1 MTSKLTEAFGAR
13 GSHVG
18 KLTEADIPQ
27 RTAVWKFLRE
37 SYGDR
42 GVSKILEAMTTSDF
56 DYLLTSDMNA
66 QLLASET
73 LLQPSYE
80 NWARTITVPDFK
92 SNPLPYLNNISGYM
106 GKVNESDELTYA
118 SLADG
123 NYTIQ
128 ADAFEKGLKLTRQA
142 IVNDA
147 LNAFRSVPDK
157 LGQLAMDTVEHY
169 AVGKIADADGPD
181 ATLFTSD
188 HGNLLSSELS
198 YAALDEAVNALAAQT
213 DANGKLLNLQPK
225 GILVPPQLR
234 AKAQRL
240 VAAYDVETVDDT
252 NGFRTKSANPYGQL
266 EVSVSPEITAISTSN
281 TYVAKQ
287 WYMYADP
294 MRYRPAVAVAK
305 LRDNPNPRILSLA
318 PDAVIVG
325 GGTDP
330 YSFKGNSLEYK
341 VAWDLG
347 FAQIDYRAMVAS
359 KPTS

>member
-1 MTSKLTEAFGAR
+1 MTKLIESFGAR
-13 GSHVG
+13 GSHIG
-18 KLTEADIPQ
+18 KMTEKDLPKRTEAW
-27 RTAVWKFLRE
+27 RFLRE
-37 SYGDR
+37 SYGER
-42 GVSKILEAMTTSDF
+42 GASHILEAMTTSDF
-56 DYLLTSDMNA
+56 DYILTNDMNA
-66 QLLASET
+66 QLLASEA

-80 NWARTITVPDFK
+80 RWARTITVPDFK
-92 SNPLPYLNNISGYM
+92 SNPLPYLNNISEYM
-106 GKVNESDELTYA
+106 AKVRETTELTYA
-118 SLADG
+118 NLTDG

-128 ADAFEKGLKLTRQA
+128 ADAFEKGIKLTRQD

-147 LNAFRSVPDK
+147 LNAFRTVPEK

-169 AVGKIADADGPD
+169 AVEKIADTNGPD

-198 YAALDEAVNALAAQT
+198 YAALDEAVNALASQT
-213 DANGKLLNLQPK
+213 DANGKSMNIQPK

-234 AKAQRL
+234 AKAERL

-252 NGFRTKSANPYGQL
+252 NGFRTKSANPYGRL

-281 TYVAKQ
+281 AYVAKQ

-305 LRDNPNPRILSLA
+305 LRDNPAPRIMSLA
-318 PDAVIVG
+318 PDSILVG
-325 GGTDP
+325 GGTTP
-330 YSFKGNSLEYK
+330 YSFKGNGLEYK

>member
-1 MTSKLTEAFGAR
+1 MTSKLIESFGAR
-13 GSHVG
+13 GSHAG
-18 KLTEADIPQ
+18 KLTEKDLPQ
-27 RTAVWKFLRE
+27 RTAVWRFLKE
-37 SYGDR
+37 SYGER
-42 GVSKILEAMTTSDF
+42 GSKHILEALTTSDF
-56 DYLLTSDMNA
+56 DYILTNDMNA
-66 QLLASET
+66 QLLTSET

-92 SNPLPYLNNISGYM
+92 SNPLPYLNNIAGYM
-106 GKVNESDELTYA
+106 DIVPEATELKYA
-118 SLADG
+118 NLTDG
-123 NYTIQ
+123 QYTIQ
-128 ADAFEKGLKLTRQA
+128 ADAFEKGMKLTRQD

-147 LNAFRSVPDK
+147 LNAFRSVPEK

-169 AVGKIADADGPD
+169 AVGKIADASGPD
-181 ATLFTSD
+181 ATLFTEG
-188 HGNLLSSELS
+188 HANLMSSELS
-198 YAALDEAVNALAAQT
+198 IAALDEAVNLMAAQT
-213 DANGKLLNLQPK
+213 DANGKMLNLQPK

-240 VAAYDVETVDDT
+240 VAAFEVETIDDT
-252 NGFRTKSANPYGQL
+252 NGFRTRGSNQYSAL

-287 WYMYADP
+287 WYMYTDP

-305 LRDNPNPRILSLA
+305 LRDNPNPRIMSLA
-318 PDAVIVG
+318 PDSVLVG

-330 YSFKGNSLEYK
+330 YSFKGNGLEYK

-347 FAQIDYRAMVAS
+347 FAQIDYRSMVAS